1 MIFVVSAGHP
11 PGRLFCAGLRPGSSI
26 MRLLSVVP
34 VSALTSV
41 DTRRMLL
48 MLRPLLSV
56 CIVLLLLLMSRE
68 CGYSFIDRSSVSWL
82 LVDDYCCSRCCRRRA
97 ILCSKCAAGWC
108 CAACSG
114 DGNIGKSA
122 AAAASAAAVDAVGIV
137 FVVIDSRTAAAAAG
151 GKYTLAQWL
160 CRWRGAA
167 LRCMVVVIVM
177 MTTTTGTVDG
187 VGIANSGALR
197 WLFVY

>member
-34 VSALTSV
+34 VSALISV
-41 DTRRMLL
+41 DTRRLLL

-56 CIVLLLLLMSRE
+56 CIVLLLMSRE
-68 CGYSFIDRSSVSWL
+68 CGYLFIDRSSVSWL

-122 AAAASAAAVDAVGIV
+122 AAAAASAAAVDAVGIV
-137 FVVIDSRTAAAAAG
+137 FVVIDSRNAAAG